1 MKRYCAFFCLAFAC
15 AATARDPNQPVSR
28 GSAEFSAGASYARL
42 TGGFDGDGK
51 YAKYPDSVAPAAL
64 GTPLRIRWG
73 LGNGF
78 ELRTDWSYVATNEDY
93 GSREG
98 FSQPIVGLRYYIG
111 KYTGVF
117 NLVTL
122 PFATGDLDNGD
133 LHTLVEIGGSL
144 RMRSEKF
151 RVIGLASYIDD
162 FDESEILRLYARP
175 EILWTKGFSNFLTG
189 ELLYGLG
196 QGAWLASVGPGAR
209 ADFTES
215 VAAELTTPFSVAGR
229 NSPIAGWSVSLR
241 GIWNLKY

>member
-1 MKRYCAFFCLAFAC
+1 MTRYCAFFCLAFAC
-15 AATARDPNQPVSR
+15 AAAAKDPNRPVSR

-51 YAKYPDSVAPAAL
+51 YVKYPDSLAPAAL
-64 GTPLRIRWG
+64 STPLRIRWG

-98 FSQPIVGLRYYIG
+98 FSQPVLGLRYIG
-111 KYTGVF
+111 KHAGAF
-117 NLVTL
+117 SSVTL

-133 LHTLVEIGGSL
+133 LRTVLEVGGSL
-144 RMRSEKF
+144 RARTEKF

-162 FDESEILRLYARP
+162 FDGNEVLRLWARP
-175 EILWTKGFSNFLTG
+175 EIIWTKRFTTFLTG
-189 ELLYGLG
+189 DYLRALG
-196 QGAWLASVGPGAR
+196 EGAWLASLGPGAR
-209 ADFTES
+209 VDFTEAA
-215 VAAELTTPFSVAGR
+215 AAELTTPFSVAGR

-241 GIWNLKY
+241 GIWTLKY